1 MRLIFPMRPSARPP
15 RSYGWLRAAVQIVI
29 AALLVA
35 AAPAEIKAADRPVK
49 IVALGDSLTTGLGLP
64 AQDAFPARLQKALDA
79 KGIKAEIVDAGVSGD
94 TSSGGLSRLDWSVPQ
109 DADAVIVELGA
120 NDALRAID
128 PKVTREALGKIVAQL
143 RERRI
148 EVLLCGMMAP
158 RNLGADYAKAFDPI
172 YPDIVK
178 AHDVVFYPFFLDG
191 IAADPKFTQTDGM
204 HPNAAGVAKIVEGI
218 MPKVEELIA
227 RVRAKG

>member
-1 MRLIFPMRPSARPP
+1 
-15 RSYGWLRAAVQIVI
+15 
-29 AALLVA
+29 
-35 AAPAEIKAADRPVK
+35 
-49 IVALGDSLTTGLGLP
+49 
-64 AQDAFPARLQKALDA
+64 
-79 KGIKAEIVDAGVSGD
+79 
-94 TSSGGLSRLDWSVPQ
+94 LSRLDWSVPQ

>member
-1 MRLIFPMRPSARPP
+1 MRPFVCPP
-15 RSYGWLRAAVQIVI
+15 RSYGWLRAAVQIAVVT
-29 AALLVA
+29 LLVA

-64 AQDAFPARLQKALDA
+64 AQDAFPARLQKALDS
-79 KGIKAEIVDAGVSGD
+79 KGIKAEIIDAGVSGD

-128 PKVTREALGKIVAQL
+128 PKVTRDAVTAIVSKL
-143 RERRI
+143 RERKI
-148 EVLLCGMMAP
+148 EVLLCGMFAP
-158 RNLGADYAKAFDPI
+158 RNLGADYAASFDPI
-172 YPDIVK
+172 YPGIAK

-191 IAADPKFTQTDGM
+191 IAADPKFTQSDGM
-204 HPNAAGVAKIVEGI
+204 HPNATGVGKIVESI
-218 MPKVEELIA
+218 LPKVEELIA

>member
-1 MRLIFPMRPSARPP
+1 
-15 RSYGWLRAAVQIVI
+15 VI

-172 YPDIVK
+172 YPDIVE
-178 AHDVVFYPFFLDG
+178 AHDVLFYPFFLDG

-204 HPNAAGVAKIVEGI
+204 HPNAAGVGRIVEGLL
-218 MPKVEELIA
+218 PKVEELIA